1 MRKTIACLL
10 LQIIMISQAAAAQHT
25 LEGTEIT
32 LSFPDD
38 AYVVTPSTPLDDP
51 TFSSFGIS
59 DPQEVVDYMKEVG
72 ILAEVLFDD
81 ITYEVIAGSPPIS
94 SSYTTSLSDFVDGSE
109 EEMNELYDSLSAQ
122 FEDTQMT
129 VNGIYLCRDFE
140 YPFVVYDIS
149 QPFGETTAY
158 SREYYTWVNNQ
169 ALYVTLHN
177 YSGEPVSVEQDRL
190 LRSIVETVK
199 FPTQAKP
206 AAETQTIYEATQETK
221 SSPDDYGI
229 LPRVLGGA
237 LMGAVFGAIGTA
249 IARARRRDK

>member
-38 AYVVTPSTPLDDP
+38 VYVVTPSTPLDDP

-59 DPQEVVDYMKEVG
+59 DPQQVVDYMKEAG

-94 SSYTTSLSDFVDGSE
+94 SSYTTSLSDFADGSE
-109 EEMNELYDSLSAQ
+109 EEINELYDSLSAQ
-122 FEDTQMT
+122 FIDTQMT
-129 VNGIYLCRDFE
+129 LNGIYLCRDFE

-158 SREYYTWVNNQ
+158 SREYYTWVDNQ
-169 ALYVTLHN
+169 ALYITLHN
-177 YSGEPVSVEQDRL
+177 YSGEPVNVEQDRL

-199 FPTQAKP
+199 FPEQSEPNTAVQSVSSAP
-206 AAETQTIYEATQETK
+206 AENKAP
-221 SSPDDYGI
+221 PDDYGI
-229 LPRVLGGA
+229 LPRVLGA
-237 LMGAVFGAIGTA
+237 CLMGAVFGAIGTA